1 MQTGDEGRRLG
12 KALCATKD
20 LCTYLKEGK
29 MRKLITLLAV
39 FTLAAPLMFLGCSG
53 DDGAQGPAGPAGPSG
68 APGDNGTAGGPGSG
82 VVALETCAACHGAG
96 QPFDVNNMH
105 RLNPTTGNPVP
116 AGTALVTVNS
126 VNFGVPGVDNVPVS
140 VTFTFAA
147 TDKAGTNIT
156 SLIDLTTQGTGTSA
170 GTLAYLRFTLAKMVP
185 GLNGDANEWSVFLH
199 KPGTSGSTPY
209 TENRV
214 TGVTG
219 GGAIV
224 GVPATGIYTYTFPD
238 NSVRVS
244 DGYVD
249 NVVVR
254 MIVEARSLPLNLF
267 VSDPSDLLYYN
278 PTARRPVDAD
288 ELDVFIQPG
297 GGNGTPLVLG
307 DGLPRKNDVSTAACN
322 ACHDPLAI
330 HGGSRRD
337 YKYCA
342 TCHNAKLETA
352 FDNSNLVNL
361 VHKIHNHQTP
371 GAQNLGD
378 LGDFSEVTYPQ
389 DIRNCTRCHQG
400 TEADNTYANWMNKP
414 TKTACGSCHINVNFT
429 TGAGHIGGA
438 QPTNA
443 GCGLSSC
450 HPPASIPGYHA
461 TENTTPNNRFVAGT
475 LVNLAYEIF
484 SVTVDN
490 TNTATIRFSIK
501 TVPDNVLLN
510 LGDNVIT
517 RPAIFSAASQPAFLF
532 AYALPQD
539 NITLPVDYNNRGRA
553 AGQPESLNIVGLAIT
568 AKDNTSYTVRRANA
582 FPAGATMRAVALQ
595 GYFTQTNGADT
606 NGDGVLDNVAR
617 HTYAAYKSVTGDLQ
631 RRVAVE
637 SGYTNN
643 NQFTGTPTG
652 CLECHEIF
660 EGHGGSRVSNAQVC
674 VMCHNPNLS
683 TSGRTITASPINP
696 VIVTFFNTDADP
708 LTVGTNPL
716 TYPEVSNNFKELIHA
731 LHGADKRTTD
741 FVDIRNRVDGVIL
754 TSDEI
759 TFPGDLSHCG
769 KCHLTNA
776 YQNLQTTGRLNPT
789 VVTTTGVAGETAAQI
804 TAARAS
810 MPNATD
816 LVNSPATSACGHCHD
831 SDVAR
836 SHFVAM
842 GGEIRVPRASAVL
855 VPPPLYPDVLAAP

>member
-443 GCGLSSC
+443 RCGLSSC

-582 FPAGATMRAVALQ
+582 FPAGATMRAVTLQ
-595 GYFTQTNGADT
+595 AYFTQTNGADT
-606 NGDGVLDNVAR
+606 NGDGVLR
-617 HTYAAYKSVTGDLQ
+617 QRRPSHLRRSQIVTGDTSAAS
-631 RRVAVE
+631 RSRAV
-637 SGYTNN
+637 
-643 NQFTGTPTG
+643 TPTTISLPDADRLSG
-652 CLECHEIF
+652 VPRDLRGARREPRQQRAGLRAVPQPQPLHQRP
-660 EGHGGSRVSNAQVC
+660 HDHGSR
-674 VMCHNPNLS
+674 
-683 TSGRTITASPINP
+683 INP
-696 VIVTFFNTDADP
+696 VIVTFFNTDADR

-716 TYPEVSNNFKELIHA
+716 TYPEVSNNFKELIHG
-731 LHGADKRTTD
+731 LHGAESGPPTSWTSATAWTASS
-741 FVDIRNRVDGVIL
+741 
-754 TSDEI
+754 TSDEM
-759 TFPGDLSHCG
+759 TFPGDLTHCG

-776 YQNLQTTGRLNPT
+776 YQNLQTDRSPHPT
-789 VVTTTGVAGETAAQI
+789 VVTTTGVT
-804 TAARAS
+804 
-810 MPNATD
+810 
-816 LVNSPATSACGHCHD
+816 
-831 SDVAR
+831 
-836 SHFVAM
+836 
-842 GGEIRVPRASAVL
+842 
-855 VPPPLYPDVLAAP
+855 